1 MREEPLEQQ
10 LADLAVDAPADL
22 IDRIVARWVTVESPI
37 GELFVAYT
45 DHGIAYVRRHGAE
58 AAEEFR
64 RRFQRPL
71 VRATRPP
78 AGLVSALRRGRSS
91 TLTFDLRGLSDFQ
104 VAVLRATRT
113 IPRGEVRPYAWIAQ
127 KINRP
132 RAVRAVGTALATN
145 PVPVLIPCHR
155 VVRSD
160 GSPGEYIFG
169 AEVKHRLLHDE
180 GTNLEELHTLA
191 RRGIFYVASDTT
203 GIVCH
208 PTCRHARR
216 ITPPHRKGFRTFAEA
231 AAAGYRPCQHCQPA
245 PTVATP
251 APGLS
256 RDEER

>member
-71 VRATRPP
+71 VRAPRPP

-155 VVRSD
+155 VVKQN
-160 GSPGEYIFG
+160 GEVSSAFAFG
-169 AEVKHRLLHDE
+169 GANRQVELLQAEGVGFIDE
-180 GTNLEELHTLA
+180 THVDMS
-191 RRGIFYVASDTT
+191 R
-203 GIVCH
+203 
-208 PTCRHARR
+208 
-216 ITPPHRKGFRTFAEA
+216 
-231 AAAGYRPCQHCQPA
+231 YRVPFLPM
-245 PTVATP
+245 V
-251 APGLS
+251 
-256 RDEER
+256 

>member
-71 VRATRPP
+71 VRAPRPP

-91 TLTFDLRGLSDFQ
+91 TLIDLRGLSDSR
-104 VAVLRATRT
+104 LRAARHSDH
-113 IPRGEVRPYAWIAQ
+113 PRVCAYAWIAQ

-155 VVRSD
+155 VVRPTV
-160 GSPGEYIFG
+160 PGEHIFG
-169 AEVKHRLLHDE
+169 
-180 GTNLEELHTLA
+180 
-191 RRGIFYVASDTT
+191 
-203 GIVCH
+203 
-208 PTCRHARR
+208 
-216 ITPPHRKGFRTFAEA
+216 
-231 AAAGYRPCQHCQPA
+231 
-245 PTVATP
+245 
-251 APGLS
+251 
-256 RDEER
+256 